1 MHEIYKINNFIII
14 LNHRKDSQ
22 TCMIE
27 SYINNGYID
36 EDMNNAG
43 ISHLLEHVA
52 FDGWDRCKKSCNDF
66 WKKRGVVTNASTG
79 QTSVNYYIYG
89 LKEYTNDMLDYIIS
103 VSCDPIISEK
113 RLNQEKIAV
122 FNEMQIYA
130 SNPNLPLYN
139 MLNKLLFLPTG
150 LQYQDDAKLQI
161 KNLKNIT
168 PKLVKEWV
176 SNYYGSGNT
185 VFCITGNFKK
195 KSIVTLLNKKLKKY
209 KRTKIRPYYQNIFKM
224 GLEVGFHKNKLIDN
238 TSIFLAFHSPIY
250 YKDKDVYYIDFF
262 KNFINSSVTSILFDE
277 LREKLKLIYGIN
289 IESYTTLYG
298 TYFIIELS
306 CKNKDIELVITTTI
320 NVLKNLSN
328 GKFSSDYMNY
338 VKKRYLTEYY
348 ETCKNNEFLSS
359 FYGEQYLN
367 QLFNIEDTL
376 ILSPKQVLDEIKK
389 LDKLNLVVFIKKLIN
404 FANLKIAYQGKR
416 QVKNLQ
422 SLVLKRIE

>member
-1 MHEIYKINNFIII
+1 MS
-14 LNHRKDSQ
+14 KD
-22 TCMIE
+22 
-27 SYINNGYID
+27 
-36 EDMNNAG
+36 
-43 ISHLLEHVA
+43 
-52 FDGWDRCKKSCNDF
+52 
-66 WKKRGVVTNASTG
+66 
-79 QTSVNYYIYG
+79 
-89 LKEYTNDMLDYIIS
+89 LK
-103 VSCDPIISEK
+103 
-113 RLNQEKIAV
+113 NQKCQACSGNTPV
-122 FNEMQIYA
+122 FNEMQIYSA
-130 SNPNLPLYN
+130 NPNLPLYN
-139 MLNKLLFLPTG
+139 ILNKLLFLPEG
-150 LQYQDDAKLQI
+150 LQHQDNAKLQI
-161 KNLKNIT
+161 KNLKKIT
-168 PKLVKEWV
+168 PKSLKHWV

-185 VFCITGNFKK
+185 VFSITGNFKK
-195 KSIVTLLNKKLKKY
+195 KQVIRFLNKKLKKY
-209 KRTKIRPYYQNIFKM
+209 KKTSIRPYYQNIFKM
-224 GLEVGFHKNKLIDN
+224 GLEVGFYKNKLIDN

-250 YKDKDVYYIDFF
+250 YKDKDVYYIEFF

-277 LREKLKLIYGIN
+277 LREKLKLIYGIH

-306 CKNKDIELVITTTI
+306 CKNKDIEIVITTTI
-320 NVLKNLSN
+320 QVLKNLSN

-338 VKKRYLTEYY
+338 VKKRYLTEYH

-389 LDKLNLVVFIKKLIN
+389 LDKLNLVVFIKKLVN